1 VPAKGAGLEEETVM
15 RTSGRNGG
23 GITLRRELSQDA
35 TIQLPPGRRGL
46 VVRVERGV
54 LLVTQEGDLDDHVL
68 EPTQELRIPPGGL
81 AVGWALAPA
90 TVVIAD
96 AA

>member
-1 VPAKGAGLEEETVM
+1 M

-23 GITLRRELSQDA
+23 ITLRRELAQDA

-68 EPTQELRIPPGGL
+68 EPTQELRIPRGGL

>member
-1 VPAKGAGLEEETVM
+1 VPAKAPDATGDAM
-15 RTSGRNGG
+15 KTSRRNGG
-23 GITLRRELSQDA
+23 GTNTLRRELSQDA

-68 EPTQELRIPPGGL
+68 EPAQELRIPRGGL

-90 TVVIAD
+90 TVVIKD

>member
-1 VPAKGAGLEEETVM
+1 VPAKRAGLEEETVM

-23 GITLRRELSQDA
+23 TTLRRELSQDA

-54 LLVTQEGDLDDHVL
+54 LLVTQAGDLEDHVL
-68 EPTQELRIPPGGL
+68 EPTQELRIPCGGL

>member
-15 RTSGRNGG
+15 RTSGRNG

-68 EPTQELRIPPGGL
+68 EPTQELRIPRGGL

>member
-1 VPAKGAGLEEETVM
+1 MKS
-15 RTSGRNGG
+15 SGRNGG
-23 GITLRRELSQDA
+23 ITTLRRELSQDA
-35 TIQLPPGRRGL
+35 TIQLPPGRHGL

-68 EPTQELRIPPGGL
+68 EPAQELRIPRGGL

-90 TVVIAD
+90 TVVIKD

>member
-1 VPAKGAGLEEETVM
+1 MTGFWHHSARA
-15 RTSGRNGG
+15 
-23 GITLRRELSQDA
+23 RRARSSKQDA
-35 TIQLPPGRRGL
+35 TIQLPPGPRGL
-46 VVRVERGV
+46 LVRVERGV

-68 EPTQELRIPPGGL
+68 EPAQELRIPRGGL

-96 AA
+96 AASASGRSR

>member
-1 VPAKGAGLEEETVM
+1 M
-15 RTSGRNGG
+15 RTHGRNRN
-23 GITLRRELSQDA
+23 TTQRRELSQDA
-35 TIQLPPGRRGL
+35 TIRLPPGQRGL

-68 EPTQELRIPPGGL
+68 EPTQELRIPRGGL
-81 AVGWALAPA
+81 AVGWALQPA

-96 AA
+96 GA